1 MEKIYEEALLFDFY
15 GELLTDRQRQIYEE
29 VVLDDYSL
37 SEVAE
42 EYGITRQG
50 VHDMIRRCTASL
62 NGYEKKLGLVKRFLD
77 LKKKAA
83 KIRDLTDNEEIRKIS
98 SSRSRPRRSART
110 S

>member
-62 NGYEKKLGLVKRFLD
+62 NSYEEKLGLVKRFLD

-83 KIRDLTDNEEIRKIS
+83 KIRDMTDNEEIRKI
-98 SSRSRPRRSART
+98 AGEILEEL
-110 S
+110 

>member
-62 NGYEKKLGLVKRFLD
+62 NAYEEKLGLVKRFLD

-83 KIRDLTDNEEIRKIS
+83 KIRDLTDNEEIQKI
-98 SSRSRPRRSART
+98 AGEILEEL
-110 S
+110 

>member
-42 EYGITRQG
+42 EYGITRQR

-62 NGYEKKLGLVKRFLD
+62 NAYEEKLGLVKRFLD

-83 KIRDLTDNEEIRKIS
+83 KIRDLTDNEEIRKI
-98 SSRSRPRRSART
+98 AGEILEEL
-110 S
+110 

>member
-62 NGYEKKLGLVKRFLD
+62 NAYEEKLGLVKRFLD

-83 KIRDLTDNEEIRKIS
+83 KIRDLTDNEEIRKI
-98 SSRSRPRRSART
+98 AGEILEEL
-110 S
+110 

>member
-62 NGYEKKLGLVKRFLD
+62 NAYEEKLGLVKRFLD

-83 KIRDLTDNEEIRKIS
+83 KIRDMTDNEEIRKI
-98 SSRSRPRRSART
+98 AGEILEEL
-110 S
+110 

>member
-62 NGYEKKLGLVKRFLD
+62 NGYEEKLGLVKRFLD

-83 KIRDLTDNEEIRKIS
+83 KIRDLTDNEEIRKI
-98 SSRSRPRRSART
+98 AGEILEEL
-110 S
+110 